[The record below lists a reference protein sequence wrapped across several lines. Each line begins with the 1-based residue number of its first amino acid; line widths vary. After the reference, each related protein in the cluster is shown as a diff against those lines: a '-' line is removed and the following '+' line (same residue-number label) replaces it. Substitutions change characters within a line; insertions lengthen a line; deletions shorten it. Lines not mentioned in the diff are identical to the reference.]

1 MPLPVALLL
10 VDILVPLVVALLRAN
25 ELFCLRFE
33 GGALRVVRGRIPQ
46 RLLNDLGDI
55 LRDPP
60 PKLAVLR
67 GVIEDRRPV
76 VHARG
81 PLTEAQRQRIRNVV
95 SAWPLARIRSMSR

>member
-1 MPLPVALLL
+1 MPVPILLL
-10 VDILVPLVVALLRAN
+10 AALILVPLAVALLRAN

-33 GGALRVVRGRIPQ
+33 RGALHVVRGRIPQ
-46 RLLNDLGDI
+46 RLLNDLGEI

-60 PKLAVLR
+60 PRRAMLR

-81 PLTEAQRQRIRNVV
+81 PLTDAQRQRIRNVV
-95 SAWPLARIRSMSR
+95 STWPLARIRSLSR